1 MYKTLL
7 TCMIV
12 VAVVTL
18 ACEAAEPTA
27 LDETHPISVENGGRV
42 IDLAAAPTIQRFVQD
57 LSLADPQVCVGFEI
71 LLSGTQTVTIKDFGD
86 RLTIHVVRQAVHTNS
101 VTGKSAK
108 EREALTIII
117 DFVTGKVTWN
127 GNVGN
132 VTMPGEGIVLH
143 RSGKLIFEG
152 GDIIFAAGPHEV
164 LLLENPGTLC
174 EELA

>member
-7 TCMIV
+7 TCTIV
-12 VAVVTL
+12 VAVATL
-18 ACEAAEPTA
+18 ACEAEEPTA
-27 LDETHPISVENGGRV
+27 LDQTNPISVDNGRRV
-42 IDLAAAPTIQRFVQD
+42 IDLAAAPSIQRFVQD
-57 LSLADPQVCVGFEI
+57 LSLADPQACDGFEI

-152 GDIIFAAGPHEV
+152 GEIIFAAGPHEV